1 MSVIF
6 THQVVDIIQETSNKQ
21 IKYCTNLLYLIFSLY
36 WQGWTNR
43 QNSPPVRECLSA
55 NTKWLE
61 TVNLLFNLST
71 TLLHGGHGEGKLPK
85 FHYEFVF
92 DVSEDVSSHLML
104 STRRKFSILPP
115 SLPLFHLLPCIGLT
129 LPWQYTLMIFICG
142 KATLFQALPCFN
154 SSKKWKLKQTSE
166 NSNNK
171 PGHQSILITLPTPTL
186 PGYIQTDIVTVWFQS
201 QDISL
206 K

>member
-1 MSVIF
+1 MGVIL

-115 SLPLFHLLPCIGLT
+115 SQDESETWNNVEFARKCPIVSFC
-129 LPWQYTLMIFICG
+129 FI
-142 KATLFQALPCFN
+142 KSRKFD
-154 SSKKWKLKQTSE
+154 
-166 NSNNK
+166 NK
-171 PGHQSILITLPTPTL
+171 T
-186 PGYIQTDIVTVWFQS
+186 
-201 QDISL
+201 
-206 K
+206 